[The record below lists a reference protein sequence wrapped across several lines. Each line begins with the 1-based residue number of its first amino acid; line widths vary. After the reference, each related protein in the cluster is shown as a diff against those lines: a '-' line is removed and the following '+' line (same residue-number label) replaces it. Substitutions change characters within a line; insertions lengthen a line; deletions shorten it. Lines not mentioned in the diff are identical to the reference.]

1 MQKEGSY
8 FTNKPVLFY
17 VGLGLSGF
25 AALLS
30 LIVATVYGAC
40 YAHSVYYSGWGVAL
54 PIVGAGL
61 FAAAVTVKV
70 FFNKIP
76 YADVIGAGVLWLLSF
91 LGFILFINTSYLYFS
106 EVFYGGFSAEALANM
121 DAAYIVCLLF
131 FVLAIILSNIG
142 MFMLG
147 AKRVKQTAETEEG
160 VEV

>member
-76 YADVIGAGVLWLLSF
+76 YADVIGAVVLWLLSF
-91 LGFILFINTSYLYFS
+91 LGFILFIFRKFFTAD
-106 EVFYGGFSAEALANM
+106 SARKRWRIWTLH
-121 DAAYIVCLLF
+121 ILFVCCFLF
-131 FVLAIILSNIG
+131 W
-142 MFMLG
+142 
-147 AKRVKQTAETEEG
+147 Q
-160 VEV
+160 